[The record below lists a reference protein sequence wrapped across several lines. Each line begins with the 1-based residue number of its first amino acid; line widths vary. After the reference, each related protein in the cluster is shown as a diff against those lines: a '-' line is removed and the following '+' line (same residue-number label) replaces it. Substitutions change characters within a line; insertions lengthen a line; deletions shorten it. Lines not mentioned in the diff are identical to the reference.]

1 VIDGGIIFIERREY
15 LLKERENE
23 REEGK
28 KETKLS

>member
-23 REEGK
+23 REEDRERG
-28 KETKLS
+28 TV